1 MQKYL
6 PHLQKFVNIYG
17 CKVKIKVI
25 QSFVERIGARV
36 DVEVSLCTILI
47 ATGESWTH
55 QRVSR
60 PHSGNS
66 CQPEFPGA
74 EVMAET
80 SSSILGAG
88 LHAGCKFVS
97 GYAVQPESCLLLSEG
112 KTRQHLS
119 FQSSASAR
127 GWSGKVHVPAVKPR
141 FAPSARTLHISWKG
155 AVTEGAQDVLC

>member
-1 MQKYL
+1 MQKY
-6 PHLQKFVNIYG
+6 PAQLQKFVNIYG

-25 QSFVERIGARV
+25 QSFAERIGARV

-47 ATGESWTH
+47 ATSESWTH

-66 CQPEFPGA
+66 CQSKFPGA
-74 EVMAET
+74 EVKAET

-88 LHAGCKFVS
+88 LHAGYKFVG

-127 GWSGKVHVPAVKPR
+127 GRSGRVHVPAVKPR

-155 AVTEGAQDVLC
+155 VVTEGAQDVLC